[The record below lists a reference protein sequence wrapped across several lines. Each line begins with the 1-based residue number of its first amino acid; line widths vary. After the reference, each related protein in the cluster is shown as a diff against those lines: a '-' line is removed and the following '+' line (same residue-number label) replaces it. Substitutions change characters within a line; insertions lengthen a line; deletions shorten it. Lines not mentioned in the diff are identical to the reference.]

1 MPNIFKALAT
11 ISSWILFIFG
21 ILSFIFG
28 FMFMSG
34 RSIDLSTTNVW
45 CIVDS
50 CYMMGAVMLILA
62 VCAMVLRRKME

>member
-28 FMFMSG
+28 FMFMSS
-34 RSIDLSTTNVW
+34 RSIDLSTTGVW
-45 CIVDS
+45 CMVDTS
-50 CYMMGAVMLILA
+50 FMMGAVMLILA
-62 VCAMVLRRKME
+62 VSAMVLRRKME